1 MTPAADLQLVSS
13 EICSQQAIKE
23 HTGRTEYTLVYT
35 ASYFGLEKTRFFKI
49 RFSFMM
55 VYWLKKT
62 TSPCVQLTFSDVT
75 TLWECWV
82 WGGGGLWEHVDV
94 LKHSVCAAGAG
105 ETTQI

>member
-1 MTPAADLQLVSS
+1 MTPAADVQLVSS

-55 VYWLKKT
+55 VYWLKKNDLSMCT
-62 TSPCVQLTFSDVT
+62 VNIQRCHDFV
-75 TLWECWV
+75 
-82 WGGGGLWEHVDV
+82 GV
-94 LKHSVCAAGAG
+94 LGMGRRGFVGTRGCI
-105 ETTQI
+105 ET

>member
-1 MTPAADLQLVSS
+1 MTPAADCELVSS

-55 VYWLKKT
+55 VYWLKKKR
-62 TSPCVQLTFSDVT
+62 PL
-75 TLWECWV
+75 
-82 WGGGGLWEHVDV
+82 HVY
-94 LKHSVCAAGAG
+94 S
-105 ETTQI
+105 

>member
-49 RFSFMM
+49 RFSFVM
-55 VYWLKKT
+55 VYWLKKKNYLSMCT
-62 TSPCVQLTFSDVT
+62 VNIQRCHDFVGVFVYG
-75 TLWECWV
+75 EE
-82 WGGGGLWEHVDV
+82 G
-94 LKHSVCAAGAG
+94 VCGN
-105 ETTQI
+105 TWMY